1 MSSNASSVFAQKP
14 AGFRGALWRPGDTEY
29 GHSRAIFNM
38 RTDKAQPAAILH
50 PLDDKD
56 VAVAARVALET
67 GTPIALRSG
76 GHGID
81 GSAMPDGAIVIA
93 LGAFKRIDIDARE
106 GRVRL
111 GTGVLLGEMD
121 TALERH
127 RLCVPAGTVSSTG
140 IAGLCLG
147 GGVGFNSRRF
157 GATVDSLVACDVV
170 TLDGRTIRAS
180 AEEHPDLFWALRGGG
195 GNFGIVTG
203 FEFLTH
209 ALPALVSAAFIFFP
223 LESGGE
229 VLPAVRD
236 YMLSAPRE
244 LCVIG
249 ALTQCP
255 PLPPVPAHRH
265 GENVVI
271 LVVVHTGATA
281 VAERLFSELSKLGP
295 AIATMAKPDSWSH
308 VNRLLDAVA
317 PYGRRAYTK
326 GGYVTDL
333 TDDIVAIALRHA
345 ALAPPPTGLPAPSTV
360 QNFLAM
366 GGAISEDVAE
376 CATAFSR
383 EGAGWL
389 WEAVSQWDSREDDQA
404 FEAWTHALL
413 EDMQPHLRSNG
424 YINLTTDQGPEWRRG
439 VWGAPSKYDRLL
451 EAKTAWDPGNL
462 LRFNKNIPPRAPR

>member
-1 MSSNASSVFAQKP
+1 MTMPASQAFAHLP
-14 AGFRGALWRPGDTEY
+14 AGFRGALWRPGDQEY
-29 GHSRAIFNM
+29 SRSRSIFNM
-38 RTDKAQPAAILH
+38 RTADAQPAGILH
-50 PLDDKD
+50 PLDEKD
-56 VAVAARVALET
+56 VALVARLANDT

-81 GSAMPDGAIVIA
+81 GSAMPDGAIVMD
-93 LGAFKRIDIDARE
+93 LTAFKRIDVDARR

-121 TALERH
+121 TALEQH

-147 GGVGFNSRRF
+147 GGVGYNSRKY
-157 GATVDSLVACDVV
+157 GATVDSLVSCDVV
-170 TLDGRTIRAS
+170 TVDGRTIRAS
-180 AEEHPDLFWALRGGG
+180 ADEHPDLFWALRGGG

-203 FEFLTH
+203 FEFITH
-209 ALPALVSAAFIFFP
+209 PLPALVSAAFIFFP
-223 LESGGE
+223 LDSGGE

-255 PLPPVPAHRH
+255 PLPPIPAHLH

-271 LVVVHTGATA
+271 LVAVYTGATA
-281 VAERLFSELSKLGP
+281 AGERMFNELSGLGP
-295 AIATMAKPDSWSH
+295 TIATMAKPDSWSH

-326 GGYVTDL
+326 GGYVTDM
-333 TDDIVAIALRHA
+333 TDEIVAVALRHA
-345 ALAPPPTGLPAPSTV
+345 AMAPAPTALPAPSTV

-366 GGAISEDVAE
+366 GGAISEDFTE
-376 CATAFSR
+376 SSTAFSR

-389 WEAVSQWDSREDDQA
+389 WEAVSQWDSPQDDQP
-404 FEAWTHALL
+404 FEAWTHALH
-413 EDMQPHLRSNG
+413 EDMKPHLRPNG
-424 YINLTTDQGPEWRRG
+424 YINLTTDQGPDWRRR
-439 VWGAPSKYDRLL
+439 VWGEEIKYQRLL
-451 EAKTAWDPGNL
+451 EAKAVWDPGNL
-462 LRFNKNIPPRAPR
+462 LRFNKNIPPRAR